1 MSQIEAIEQRRAE
14 ILKQMSRI
22 GSLKRG
28 SITEQY
34 LKVRLK
40 GQPRAVLRGPYY
52 VFSRREGGRT
62 VSRRLT
68 TERDLAQAREEVSA
82 ARRFRELCREYEELT
97 ERLGAL
103 ERGLG
108 GGTAEK
114 KRLRRRSSRR
124 RR

>member
-1 MSQIEAIEQRRAE
+1 MNQIEAIEQRRAE
-14 ILKQMSRI
+14 VLKQMSRI

-34 LKVRLK
+34 LKVRSK
-40 GQPRAVLRGPYY
+40 GQPQAVLRGPYY

-82 ARRFRELCREYEELT
+82 AHRFRELCREYEELT

-108 GGTAEK
+108 EGTVEK
-114 KRLRRRSSRR
+114 KRLRRRSSSRR
-124 RR
+124 R

>member
-1 MSQIEAIEQRRAE
+1 MSQIEAIEKRRAE

-34 LKVRLK
+34 LQVRSK
-40 GQPRAVLRGPYY
+40 GQPQAARRGPYY

-68 TERDLAQAREEVSA
+68 TERELAQAREEVSA
-82 ARRFRELCREYEELT
+82 AHRFRELCREFEGLT
-97 ERLGAL
+97 ERLGDL
-103 ERGLG
+103 CRGEEVG
-108 GGTAEK
+108 AEK
-114 KRLRRRSSRR
+114 KRRR
-124 RR
+124 RRWQRTER